1 VSTPQEGAQAAAAQN
16 HPSPAQGDLDIAQL
30 EARAVGN
37 DLEAIAILSLLY
49 LDGGPGASADFMKA
63 YKYARQGAGLQEPA
77 STYVLAR
84 IQHRAGELGNALESA
99 RTAYQL
105 GWPDAGVF
113 YARMLLLGEG
123 TAKAPLEAMTLLS
136 ELAQTHL
143 EAALACAEELLTG
156 NHLPKDPKRG
166 YEVLVP
172 HEPAFDELDG
182 ETRKHAYRIMAMAL
196 YRSQTRQSPLGR
208 SGDDYV
214 EAGAKLGDKSALD
227 HLKTKEK
234 MDRSMKRIDE
244 WYALSSFDAFGAKW
258 EMFTKV
264 GTLARIDKNKDTS
277 VHGTYGNVSTT
288 TIRWNTLHFRGKGDE
303 TFSMR
308 SGPAI
313 QPVANRAYV
322 VLYIGLAGSN
332 SGVPYMIFDPV
343 GGETY
348 KINEKF
354 QGDYKKELSFWKWVG
369 SWAPLLAGAYALVQS
384 VPTLL
389 VLFLGMFGMF
399 LVAVFGT
406 AVGLLLVKWGW
417 GLRKR
422 YQGNRKEALRKAGAF
437 IARHGR
443 DLLEEA

>member
-1 VSTPQEGAQAAAAQN
+1 VSTQQEGVQAAAAQN
-16 HPSPAQGDLDIAQL
+16 HPSPAQADVDIAQL

-37 DLEAIAILSLLY
+37 DFEAIALLSLLY
-49 LDGGPGASADFMKA
+49 LDGGPGVPADFMKA
-63 YKYARQGAGLQEPA
+63 YKYARQGAGLKEPA
-77 STYVLAR
+77 STYALAR

-123 TAKAPLEAMTLLS
+123 TAKAPLDAMSLLA

-172 HEPAFDELDG
+172 HEPSFDELDV

-214 EAGAKLGDKSALD
+214 EAGAKLGDQTALD

-234 MDRSMKRIDE
+234 VGRSMKRIDE
-244 WYALSSFDAFGAKW
+244 WHALASFDAFGAKW

-264 GTLARIDKNKDTS
+264 GTLVRIDKNKDTS
-277 VHGTYGNVSTT
+277 VHGFNGNVSTT
-288 TIRWNTLHFRGKGDE
+288 TIRWNTLHFRGKGDD
-303 TFSMR
+303 TFSIR

-313 QPVANRAYV
+313 QPVTNRAYV
-322 VLYIGLAGSN
+322 LLYVGLAGSG
-332 SGVPYMIFDPV
+332 SGVPYMMFDPV
-343 GGETY
+343 SGDTY
-348 KINEKF
+348 TINEKF
-354 QGDYKKELSFWKWVG
+354 QGHYKKELSFWKWVG

-384 VPTLL
+384 VPTLVL
-389 VLFLGMFGMF
+389 LFVGMFHLFLVGT
-399 LVAVFGT
+399 LGT
-406 AVGLLLVKWGW
+406 AVGLLLVKCGW
-417 GLRKR
+417 TLRKR

-437 IARHGR
+437 IAQYGR
-443 DLLEEA
+443 DLLEEG